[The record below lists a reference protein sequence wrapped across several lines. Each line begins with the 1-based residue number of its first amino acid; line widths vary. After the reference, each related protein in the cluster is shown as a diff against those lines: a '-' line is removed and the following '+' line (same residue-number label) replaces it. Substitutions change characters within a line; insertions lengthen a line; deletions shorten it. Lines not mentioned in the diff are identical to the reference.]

1 MSEYLVI
8 CGCSG
13 MQHRAESA
21 FKIAFPRKATP
32 TVCKGKSQIAQLAG
46 QRSGT
51 DLSRYLLAIS
61 KKSGKFAY
69 YIEEDNGTV
78 TMNYDLLK
86 GKKVG

>member
-1 MSEYLVI
+1 MRVLWYGAPSRV
-8 CGCSG
+8 G
-13 MQHRAESA
+13 
-21 FKIAFPRKATP
+21 
-32 TVCKGKSQIAQLAG
+32 VGKSQIAQLAG

-78 TMNYDLLK
+78 TLNYDLLK

>member
-32 TVCKGKSQIAQLAG
+32 TVCRGKSQIAQLAG
-46 QRSGT
+46 QHSGT
-51 DLSRYLLAIS
+51 DLSR
-61 KKSGKFAY
+61 
-69 YIEEDNGTV
+69 
-78 TMNYDLLK
+78 
-86 GKKVG
+86 

>member
-1 MSEYLVI
+1 MSNYLVI

-21 FKIAFPRKATP
+21 LKIAFPLKTTP
-32 TVCKGKSQIAQLAG
+32 TVCRGKSQIAQLAG
-46 QRSGT
+46 QHSGT

-69 YIEEDNGTV
+69 YIEENDGTV
-78 TMNYDLLK
+78 TLNYDLLK
-86 GKKVG
+86 GKRIG

>member
-13 MQHRAESA
+13 MQHKAELA
-21 FKIAFPRKATP
+21 FKVAFPKKNIP
-32 TVCKGKSQIAQLAG
+32 TICKGKSQISELAG
-46 QRSGT
+46 RYFGT

-61 KKSGKFAY
+61 KKSGRFAY
-69 YIEEDNGTV
+69 YIEEDNGVV

-86 GKKVG
+86 GKRIG

>member
-1 MSEYLVI
+1 MSNYLVI

-21 FKIAFPRKATP
+21 LKIAFPLKTTP
-32 TVCKGKSQIAQLAG
+32 TVCRGKSQIAQLAG
-46 QRSGT
+46 QHSGT

-61 KKSGKFAY
+61 KKSGRFAY
-69 YIEEDNGTV
+69 YIEDNDGTV

>member
-21 FKIAFPRKATP
+21 FKIAFPGKAIP
-32 TVCKGKSQIAQLAG
+32 TVYRGKSQIAQMAG
-46 QRSGT
+46 QRWGT

-78 TMNYDLLK
+78 TMNYDLLR
-86 GKKVG
+86 GKRVG